1 MRTISENVSVNFVAA
16 TFNDAL
22 KMLPLMDSMVE
33 DLSKIKEKVEKGLSY
48 DNWFNSKLQE
58 FTAIKERLLI
68 LMQCGF
74 IASNDTLADQLIA
87 TDLKAIHSQ
96 WKYDETGHIIIKEG
110 E

>member
-22 KMLPLMDSMVE
+22 KMLPVMDGMVA
-33 DLSKIKEKVEKGLSY
+33 DLKRIKENVEKGLEY
-48 DNWFNSKLQE
+48 NHWFESRLKD

-74 IASNDTLADQLIA
+74 IPSDDTLADQLIA

-96 WKYDETGHIIIKEG
+96 WKYDEKGKLIEEG

>member
-1 MRTISENVSVNFVAA
+1 MKTISENVSVNFVAA

-33 DLSKIKEKVEKGLSY
+33 DLNRIKEKVEKGLTYES
-48 DNWFNSKLQE
+48 WFKGQLAE
-58 FTAIKERLLI
+58 FTATQERLLI
-68 LMQCGF
+68 LLQCGF
-74 IASNDTLADQLIA
+74 IASDETLADQLIA

-96 WKYDETGHIIIKEG
+96 WKYDEKGHIIREG

>member
-1 MRTISENVSVNFVAA
+1 MRTISENVSVNFVSA

-22 KMLPLMDSMVE
+22 KMLPLMDGMVA
-33 DLSKIKEKVEKGLSY
+33 DLLRIKEKVEKGLSY
-48 DNWFNSKLQE
+48 DNWFDSKLHE

-68 LMQCGF
+68 LLQCGF
-74 IASNDTLADQLIA
+74 IASDEDLLDQLIA

-96 WKYDETGHIIIKEG
+96 WKYDKSGKIIIEG